1 MTDPADRRVPP
12 QISGAYVLAILY
24 TAGFLCMIGLLM
36 FREIPTANR
45 ELLLTLAGIMSA
57 AQLGIIKYF
66 YDGSQGADTVQAA
79 NIARSV
85 KSEAVVQE
93 IARAAPS
100 VVTVPAVAPSP
111 PAASI
116 VTESMQVDAK
126 DVTVNQPDDVK

>member
-111 PAASI
+111 PAQPIQAENVS
-116 VTESMQVDAK
+116 VEANTATLTEVAK
-126 DVTVNQPDDVK
+126 